1 MTDRAPD
8 DPRILGTFDLED
20 GVGIVRIEDR
30 LDAAVD
36 DVWSAITDPAR
47 LARWYGDVEGSL
59 RLGGE
64 FRAKVHM
71 SGWEGTGRITECDPP
86 HRLATVSKEPD
97 DPTEAVHTV
106 TLARDGDQTVV
117 VYENRSVPVDLLWAY
132 GVGEQLHVEDLAG
145 HLAGRERDASKSR
158 WDALEPTYR
167 EAAEKIGPQR

>member
-1 MTDRAPD
+1 MTSSAPA
-8 DPRILGTFDLED
+8 DPSILGTFRVEH

-47 LARWYGDVEGSL
+47 LARWYGDVEGDL

-64 FRAKVHM
+64 FQANVHM
-71 SGWEGTGRITECDPP
+71 SGWQGTGRITECDPP
-86 HRLATVSKEPD
+86 RRLATVSKEPED
-97 DPTEAVHTV
+97 STEGLHTV
-106 TLARDGDQTVV
+106 TLAADGAQTIV
-117 VYENRSVPVDLLWAY
+117 VYENCSVPVDLLWAY

-145 HLAGRERDASKSR
+145 YLAGRERDASKGR
-158 WDALEPTYR
+158 WDELEPRYR

>member
-1 MTDRAPD
+1 MTSSAPD
-8 DPRILGTFDLED
+8 DPRILGTFGVEH

-47 LARWYGDVEGSL
+47 LARWYGDVEGDL

-64 FRAKVHM
+64 FRAHVHM
-71 SGWEGTGRITECDPP
+71 SGWHGTGRITECEPP
-86 HRLATVSKEPD
+86 HRLATLSKEPE
-97 DPTEAVHTV
+97 DPTEDLHTV
-106 TLARDGDQTVV
+106 TLTADGDQTIV

-158 WDALEPTYR
+158 WDELEPAYR
-167 EAAEKIGPQR
+167 ESAEKLGPQR